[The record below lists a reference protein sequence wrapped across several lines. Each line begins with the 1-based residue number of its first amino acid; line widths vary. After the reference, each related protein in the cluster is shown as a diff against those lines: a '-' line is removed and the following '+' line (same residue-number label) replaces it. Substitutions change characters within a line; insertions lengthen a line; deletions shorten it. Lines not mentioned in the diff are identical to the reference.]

1 MIDCTSL
8 SWIVLGKC
16 WEKQGREDSRNAR
29 GAMPVGDLSFS
40 WRTAETLLRKVFI
53 SRARGVLERLL
64 ESRVDNPENLVSKLL
79 KEQGVKQATLYI
91 HIPFCIRPCK
101 FCCFVRT
108 AYNVQL
114 YKEYKKAL
122 MHELEN
128 YCSIAG
134 DVISSIYIGGG
145 TPTINREGLLEIL
158 DYVQSS
164 LGEPVEISVE
174 AHPATI
180 DREYAKELRKAG
192 VSRLSIGVQ
201 SFNKETLERLGR
213 TTCTPEL
220 SRKAIREVAGVFP
233 TLNADLI
240 SSVPGQ
246 SVEEVT
252 SGIDWL
258 TENGCN
264 EVTVYPL
271 LMAWGSKA
279 SWSESERQS
288 VDYSHFR
295 TIYNHVVN
303 RGLRLMTTWCYALSE
318 PKLIDEYFIDTTDYL
333 GAGMSSIGKI
343 GNIVYTNTFD
353 IRRYIELVRRKGFSA
368 RACLRLGETEDKGYR
383 LLIEAFSLRVKE
395 EHIAITGDPIVKI
408 LSPVVKRFF
417 SCNNGFCEPKGFQ
430 SIYLIHTLMKDFL
443 EGIAWLRLEAIKR
456 GV

>member
-1 MIDCTSL
+1 M
-8 SWIVLGKC
+8 
-16 WEKQGREDSRNAR
+16 A
-29 GAMPVGDLSFS
+29 
-40 WRTAETLLRKVFI
+40 LLRKVFI

-64 ESRVDNPENLVSKLL
+64 GSRVDNPENLVSNLL
-79 KEQGVKQATLYI
+79 KKQEVKQATLYI

-108 AYNVQL
+108 AYNEQL
-114 YKEYKKAL
+114 YKEYKEAL
-122 MHELEN
+122 MRELEN

-134 DVISSIYIGGG
+134 NVISSIYIGGG
-145 TPTINREGLLEIL
+145 TPTINHEGLLEIL
-158 DYVQSS
+158 DHVQSN
-164 LGEPVEISVE
+164 LGKPIEISVE

-220 SRKAIREVAGVFP
+220 SKKAIREVAGVFP

-258 TENGCN
+258 VENGCN

-271 LMAWGSKA
+271 LIAWDSKA
-279 SWSESERQS
+279 PWSENDRRC
-288 VDYSHFR
+288 VDYSHFS
-295 TIYNHVVN
+295 TIYNHVVS
-303 RGLRLMTTWCYALSE
+303 RGLRLMTPWCYALSE

-343 GNIVYTNTFD
+343 GNTIYTNTFD
-353 IRRYIELVRRKGFSA
+353 IRRYIELARRKGFSA
-368 RACLRLGETEDKGYR
+368 RACLKLSETEEKGYR
-383 LLIEAFSLRVKE
+383 LLIEAFGLRVKE
-395 EHIAITGDPIVKI
+395 DHITITGDPGAKI
-408 LSPVVKRFF
+408 LSPFIKRMFV
-417 SCNNGFCEPKGFQ
+417 CQNGFCKPRGFQ
-430 SIYLIHTLMKDFL
+430 SVYLIHTLMKDFL

-456 GV
+456 GL